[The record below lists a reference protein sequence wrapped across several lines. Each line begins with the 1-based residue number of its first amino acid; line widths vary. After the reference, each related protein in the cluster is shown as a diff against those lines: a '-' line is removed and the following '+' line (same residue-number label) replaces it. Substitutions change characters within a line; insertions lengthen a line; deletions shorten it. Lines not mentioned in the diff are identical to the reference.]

1 MDYFLVSLGII
12 FVLLGIAGCILP
24 VLPGPPLSFAS
35 LILLQLTKWGNF
47 ETDFLILLAVIA
59 VVVTIL
65 DYVFPVW
72 ITKKTGGTRA
82 GVWGAFLGL
91 LAGLFFFPPIGII
104 VGPFIGALL
113 GELLQGSDNKHA
125 LRAGLGS
132 FLGFLLGVGL
142 KLITS
147 LVISWYFFKELVS

>member
-24 VLPGPPLSFAS
+24 VLPGPPLSFIS
-35 LILLQLTKWGNF
+35 LIFLQLTSFADF

-125 LRAGLGS
+125 LRAGFGS

-147 LVISWYFFKELVS
+147 LVMSWYFFKELAT